1 MISGKSISFVP
12 PLHSLRLKATCSVAT
27 HSTAMIA
34 IRFMSNL
41 YLTVE
46 KVTDSLHRSFTL
58 VPSFGLAANDKRR
71 EEVCFTY
78 EPLLAVLFCRV
89 LQCPNLRPLPFLR
102 RKGFSFWSER
112 DCSEKRNGPIS
123 ASLKGPV
130 KTTNREVVLLAAV

>member
-58 VPSFGLAANDKRR
+58 VPSLDERLTTNAGKRFVSPTNLFLR
-71 EEVCFTY
+71 SC
-78 EPLLAVLFCRV
+78 FCRV
-89 LQCPNLRPLPFLR
+89 LQCPDLRPLPFLR

-123 ASLKGPV
+123 ASLNGPV
-130 KTTNREVVLLAAV
+130 KTTNREVVLLPAV

>member
-27 HSTAMIA
+27 RSTAMIA

-41 YLTVE
+41 HLTVE
-46 KVTDSLHRSFTL
+46 KVTDSLHRSFIL

-78 EPLLAVLFCRV
+78 EPLLSVLFC
-89 LQCPNLRPLPFLR
+89 
-102 RKGFSFWSER
+102 
-112 DCSEKRNGPIS
+112 
-123 ASLKGPV
+123 
-130 KTTNREVVLLAAV
+130 

>member
-12 PLHSLRLKATCSVAT
+12 PLYSLRLKATCSVAT

-58 VPSFGLAANDKRR
+58 VPSLGERLTTNAGKRFVSPTNLFLR
-71 EEVCFTY
+71 SC
-78 EPLLAVLFCRV
+78 FCRV
-89 LQCPNLRPLPFLR
+89 LQCPDIRPLPFLR
-102 RKGFSFWSER
+102 RKGFSLWSER
-112 DCSEKRNGPIS
+112 DCCKKNGPIS
-123 ASLKGPV
+123 ASLNGPV
-130 KTTNREVVLLAAV
+130 KTTNREVVLLNSV